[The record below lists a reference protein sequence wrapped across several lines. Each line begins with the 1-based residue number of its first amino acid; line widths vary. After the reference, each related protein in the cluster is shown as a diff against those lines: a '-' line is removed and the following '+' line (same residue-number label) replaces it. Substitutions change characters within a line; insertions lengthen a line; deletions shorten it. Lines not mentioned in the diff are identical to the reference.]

1 MVEQPRLTF
10 PFKELPGT
18 TELVPRPV
26 VPVTIEGQRTPQY
39 CLLDTGAL
47 HNRFGGWVARAA
59 GIDLDGAPLEVI
71 ALGGF
76 RAEARRASVLLSV
89 GEASWVAPVW
99 FCDPWPLSFHLLGQK
114 GFFDRFEVTLRAARY
129 EVELIPNPDLS

>member
-1 MVEQPRLTF
+1 MVEQRRLTF

-18 TELVPRPV
+18 TKSLPRPV
-26 VPVTIEGQRTPQY
+26 VPVMVEAQRTPQY
-39 CLLDTGAL
+39 CLLDTGSL

-59 GIDLDGAPLEVI
+59 GIDLGGAPLDVI

-89 GEASWVAPVW
+89 GEASWMAPVW
-99 FCDPWPLSFHLLGQK
+99 FCDPWPLAFHLLGQE
-114 GFFDRFEVTLRAARY
+114 GFFDRFEVTIRAARH
-129 EVELIPNPDLS
+129 EIELSPEADFS

>member
-1 MVEQPRLTF
+1 VVAGLRY
-10 PFKELPGT
+10 PFRNLADSAPDA
-18 TELVPRPV
+18 LRPV
-26 VPVTIEGQRTPQY
+26 VPVVVAGLRRSPHA

-89 GEASWVAPVW
+89 GEANWVAPVW

-129 EVELIPNPDLS
+129 EVELIPNPGFS